1 MAWLQENWII
11 AVVGLVIAVVLLWW
25 LFGRS
30 KPEDIAPTVV
40 ETAKP
45 AKPLEPVKPEIIAAE
60 PARFKPIEPKPQPVA
75 PAAPPPAPEPVA
87 KAAPPP
93 PEPAPAPKPA
103 PVAEPVAKAPPPA
116 PKPAAKPKAAAKPA
130 AKKTTAKEPA
140 AKPAAK
146 PATKTATKPAA
157 KKATKPAPAK
167 AAAAIPEEPTVPPP
181 PAPAPKPAAAVP
193 KSGPDNLQL
202 LKGVGPK
209 LVVLLNGLGVSS
221 FRQIAD
227 WTDADIARIDPQLG
241 TFQGRIARDNIVDQA
256 GYLARGDKAGFEAK
270 YGALGGE
277 L

>member
-11 AVVGLVIAVVLLWW
+11 AVVGLVVAVVLLWW
-25 LFGRS
+25 LFGRA

-40 ETAKP
+40 EPAKP

-60 PARFKPIEPKPQPVA
+60 PARFKPIEPKPQPIA
-75 PAAPPPAPEPVA
+75 PAAPPQAPKPVA

-93 PEPAPAPKPA
+93 PAPAPAPEPA
-103 PVAEPVAKAPPPA
+103 PTTEPAAEAAPPT

-146 PATKTATKPAA
+146 PTTKTATKPAA
-157 KKATKPAPAK
+157 KKAAKPAPAK

-181 PAPAPKPAAAVP
+181 PAAKPAPAAP
-193 KSGPDNLQL
+193 KTGPDNLQL

-209 LVVLLNGLGVSS
+209 LVVLLNGLGVAS

>member
-1 MAWLQENWII
+1 MTWLQENWII
-11 AVVGLVIAVVLLWW
+11 AVVGLVVAVVLLWW

-30 KPEDIAPTVV
+30 KPEEIAPPTVV
-40 ETAKP
+40 EPAKP

-60 PARFKPIEPKPQPVA
+60 PARFKPIEPKAPPVA

-93 PEPAPAPKPA
+93 PEPVPAPKPA
-103 PVAEPVAKAPPPA
+103 PAAKPAVEAASPA

-146 PATKTATKPAA
+146 
-157 KKATKPAPAK
+157 KATKPAPAK

-181 PAPAPKPAAAVP
+181 PAAKPAAKPAP
-193 KSGPDNLQL
+193 APAKTGADNLQL

-209 LVVLLNGLGVSS
+209 LAVLLGGLGVTS
-221 FRQIAD
+221 FQQIAD
-227 WTDADIARIDPQLG
+227 WTDADIARIDPELG

>member
-1 MAWLQENWII
+1 MIWLQENWII

-25 LFGRS
+25 LFGRA

-40 ETAKP
+40 EPAKP

-87 KAAPPP
+87 KAAPSA

-103 PVAEPVAKAPPPA
+103 PVAEPVAKAQPPA

-157 KKATKPAPAK
+157 KKAAKPAPAK
-167 AAAAIPEEPTVPPP
+167 AVAAIPEEPTVPPP
-181 PAPAPKPAAAVP
+181 PAAKPAPAKP
-193 KSGPDNLQL
+193 KTGPDNLQL

-209 LVVLLNGLGVSS
+209 LAVLLNGLGVSS

>member
-1 MAWLQENWII
+1 MTWLQENWII
-11 AVVGLVIAVVLLWW
+11 AVVGLVVAVVLLWW
-25 LFGRS
+25 LFGRP
-30 KPEDIAPTVV
+30 KPKDVARPTV
-40 ETAKP
+40 EPTKP

-75 PAAPPPAPEPVA
+75 AVAPPPAPEPAFV
-87 KAAPPP
+87 
-93 PEPAPAPKPA
+93 PEPAPAVEPA
-103 PVAEPVAKAPPPA
+103 AEAPPPP

-130 AKKTTAKEPA
+130 AKKTAAKEPA

-146 PATKTATKPAA
+146 RAA
-157 KKATKPAPAK
+157 KKVAAKPAPVE
-167 AAAAIPEEPTVPPP
+167 AAAIPEEPTVPPP
-181 PAPAPKPAAAVP
+181 PAAKPAPAPSASKA
-193 KSGPDNLQL
+193 DNLQL

-209 LVVLLNGLGVSS
+209 LVVLLNGLGVTG

-241 TFQGRIARDNIVDQA
+241 AFQGRIARDNIVDQA

>member
-11 AVVGLVIAVVLLWW
+11 AVVGLVVAVVLLWW

-30 KPEDIAPTVV
+30 KPQEIAPPAA
-40 ETAKP
+40 EPAKP
-45 AKPLEPVKPEIIAAE
+45 AKPLEPAKPEIIAAE

-75 PAAPPPAPEPVA
+75 AAAPQPAPQPAAKAPTPVPAPEP
-87 KAAPPP
+87 APVV
-93 PEPAPAPKPA
+93 E
-103 PVAEPVAKAPPPA
+103 PVAEAPPPA
-116 PKPAAKPKAAAKPA
+116 PKPAAKPKTAAKPA
-130 AKKTTAKEPA
+130 AKKTATKEPA

-146 PATKTATKPAA
+146 PATKAAAKPAA
-157 KKATKPAPAK
+157 KKAAAKPTPAEVV
-167 AAAAIPEEPTVPPP
+167 AIPEEPTVPPSP
-181 PAPAPKPAAAVP
+181 AAEPAPAPA
-193 KSGPDNLQL
+193 KSGADNLQL

-209 LVVLLNGLGVSS
+209 LVVLLNGLGVTS
-221 FRQIAD
+221 FGQIAG

-241 TFQGRIARDNIVDQA
+241 AFQGRIARDNIVDQA

>member
-1 MAWLQENWII
+1 MTWLQENWII
-11 AVVGLVIAVVLLWW
+11 AVVGLVAAVVLLWW

-30 KPEDIAPTVV
+30 KPEDIAPSIV
-40 ETAKP
+40 EPAKP

-75 PAAPPPAPEPVA
+75 PAAPPPPPEPVA
-87 KAAPPP
+87 KAAPPA
-93 PEPAPAPKPA
+93 PEPTPAPEPA
-103 PVAEPVAKAPPPA
+103 PVAEPVAEATPPA
-116 PKPAAKPKAAAKPA
+116 PKPAAKSKPAAKPAAKKVVPKEAAAKPA
-130 AKKTTAKEPA
+130 AKPTTKAA
-140 AKPAAK
+140 AKPAV
-146 PATKTATKPAA
+146 
-157 KKATKPAPAK
+157 KKAAKPAPAK
-167 AAAAIPEEPTVPPP
+167 AAAIPEEPTVPPP
-181 PAPAPKPAAAVP
+181 PAAKPAPAAP
-193 KSGPDNLQL
+193 KTGADNLQL

-209 LVVLLNGLGVSS
+209 LVVLLNGLGVTG
-221 FRQIAD
+221 FQQIAD

>member
-1 MAWLQENWII
+1 MIWLQENWII
-11 AVVGLVIAVVLLWW
+11 AVVGLVVAVMLLWW

-30 KPEDIAPTVV
+30 KLEDAAPPIV
-40 ETAKP
+40 EPTKP

-75 PAAPPPAPEPVA
+75 KTAPPPAPEPAA
-87 KAAPPP
+87 KAPPA
-93 PEPAPAPKPA
+93 PEPAPTPEPA
-103 PVAEPVAKAPPPA
+103 AVVEPIAEAAPPVR
-116 PKPAAKPKAAAKPA
+116 KPAAKPKAPAKQA
-130 AKKTTAKEPA
+130 AKKSTAKEPI

-157 KKATKPAPAK
+157 KKAATPAPLTATPPIPKEPTAAPAKPAKPAPAASK
-167 AAAAIPEEPTVPPP
+167 T
-181 PAPAPKPAAAVP
+181 
-193 KSGPDNLQL
+193 GPDNLQL

-209 LVVLLNGLGVSS
+209 LAVLLNGLGVTS

-227 WTDADIARIDPQLG
+227 WTDADIARIDPELG
-241 TFQGRIARDNIVDQA
+241 AFQGRIARDNIVDQA
-256 GYLARGDKAGFEAK
+256 GYLARGDKAGFETK